1 MGCQGIVVMKKE
13 GAAYQEQHEV
23 SWHDALSP
31 RSGRC
36 HAPNRRFRPDC
47 VSSDIVLDGNSL
59 LRVVTS
65 FDKRSSSWRINN
77 GGLIKEVISEE
88 VKALDSAIS
97 EGGVREVG
105 FKA

>member
-1 MGCQGIVVMKKE
+1 VIEKQ
-13 GAAYQEQHEV
+13 GAAYQEQHELGR
-23 SWHDALSP
+23 HDALSP
-31 RSGRC
+31 KSGRC

-47 VSSDIVLDGNSL
+47 ICSDIVLDGNWAL

-65 FDKRSSSWRINN
+65 IDKRGSSWRINN
-77 GGLIKEVISEE
+77 GGLSKEVISEE
-88 VKALDSAIS
+88 VKAVDPAIS